1 LWGRPGNWR
10 RVASLRPFRLP
21 GGDQAGREPWRSAC
35 GVCWETG
42 MHWGAAP
49 DDSGLLRTAWERE
62 LNCPV
67 TSAAGRLFDAAAAL
81 VLGHTHSSFEGQ
93 GPMQLE
99 ALARSARPTNG
110 LELEMSAAAD
120 GLLRIDWEPLLARL
134 LTRDGSAA
142 ELAWLFHDSL
152 ALTIRALVL
161 RIAGE
166 RNVDGVGLTGGV
178 FQNRLLAE
186 LVCDKLSGTGYP
198 VAQSAAAPCNDAGLS
213 YGQVIEFRAHQLRH
227 AR

>member
-1 LWGRPGNWR
+1 
-10 RVASLRPFRLP
+10 
-21 GGDQAGREPWRSAC
+21 
-35 GVCWETG
+35 
-42 MHWGAAP
+42 
-49 DDSGLLRTAWERE
+49 
-62 LNCPV
+62 
-67 TSAAGRLFDAAAAL
+67 
-81 VLGHTHSSFEGQ
+81 
-93 GPMQLE
+93 
-99 ALARSARPTNG
+99 
-110 LELEMSAAAD
+110 MSAAAD

-134 LTRDGSAA
+134 LARDGSAA

>member
-1 LWGRPGNWR
+1 M
-10 RVASLRPFRLP
+10 ASLRSFRLP
-21 GGDQAGREPWRSAC
+21 GGDKAGREPWRSAC

-42 MHWGAAP
+42 RLWDAAP
-49 DDSGLLRTAWERE
+49 DDSDLLRTAWERE

-134 LTRDGSAA
+134 LARDGSAA

-152 ALTIRALVL
+152 ARTIRALVL
-161 RIAGE
+161 RIASE
-166 RNVDGVGLTGGV
+166 RNVQGVGLTGGV

-186 LVCDKLSGTGYP
+186 LVCDKLSGTGCP